1 MKISQ
6 REARASK
13 RRVKELEE
21 QLASQRKRWGRAY
34 PGGINVAYWAPG
46 KGYIYGILR
55 GVHMTGHAIVAV
67 PDNEG
72 RIEFFALP
80 QP

>member
-6 REARASK
+6 NEARKLK
-13 RRVKELEE
+13 RRVKELED
-21 QLASQRKRWGRAY
+21 QLALQRKKWGRQY
-34 PGGINVAYWAPG
+34 PGGTNLAYWAPG
-46 KGYIYGILR
+46 KDYVYGLLR
-55 GVHMTGHAIVAV
+55 GASLTGHAIVAV
-67 PDNEG
+67 PDDGG